1 MSPSA
6 GRHRSPD
13 VVRLLSGHF
22 RARRRVGEL
31 ERAAKDSEAT
41 ERALMFLPDGIEP
54 ADPTIQ
60 VPNKTYPVSYGAA
73 ISLNQFGRPELR
85 IHVDRRIEAVVG
97 FAMTV
102 NSRSATTSPIS
113 GERPV
118 HLQPAR
124 FLALPA
130 RS

>member
-1 MSPSA
+1 
-6 GRHRSPD
+6 
-13 VVRLLSGHF
+13 
-22 RARRRVGEL
+22 
-31 ERAAKDSEAT
+31 
-41 ERALMFLPDGIEP
+41 MFLPDGIEP

-113 GERPV
+113 SFRGTGSRKRSAGTQKGRSQGRPCENV
-118 HLQPAR
+118 I
-124 FLALPA
+124 
-130 RS
+130 S